1 MQTIDAII
9 VNAKIRYLDPVA
21 IYESMHA
28 GPKWMKDDDDHLKPF
43 KTKEAKANERKRFH
57 EEAMKRVAAYMT
69 YDGTMGKHGFHICA
83 IPRLLSLIPIIC

>member
-1 MQTIDAII
+1 
-9 VNAKIRYLDPVA
+9 
-21 IYESMHA
+21 MHA
-28 GPKWMKDDDDHLKPF
+28 GPKWIKDDNDHLRPF

-83 IPRLLSLIPIIC
+83 IPRLVSLIPIIC